1 MTSDSYTVS
10 GQAVR
15 KGAIADGGL
24 LWRNVRS
31 LIAYFFIIAGAIFT
45 AMPFVWMVLSSF
57 KGAADIAAVP
67 LRWFP
72 TVWHPENYVTVWEL
86 MPFSRFYL
94 NSTIIAVVQTFGVL
108 LTASLGAYGFARI
121 NFYGRNTAFLLYLG
135 TIMIPGWV
143 TLIPVFKIIRDL
155 GWLDSYQ
162 GMIVPGLTSAMATFL
177 LRQFFMTIP
186 TELEDAAFIDGANR
200 LRIYW
205 QVIMPLAR
213 PALLTVGLITF
224 MGSWNSLLWPLV
236 VAQSEEMQT
245 LPLGLARLALSGG
258 WVRIEWG
265 PLMAATLL
273 SILPIMVIYVFLQ
286 NYFIRGI
293 AMSGLK

>member
-1 MTSDSYTVS
+1 MTLDSYPVDT
-10 GQAVR
+10 QPVR
-15 KGAIADGGL
+15 QKPVADNWL
-24 LWRNVRS
+24 FWANVRTV
-31 LIAYFFIIAGAIFT
+31 IAYLFIIAGALFT
-45 AMPFVWMVLSSF
+45 AMPFAWMILSSF
-57 KGAADIAAVP
+57 KGSADIAAIP
-67 LRWFP
+67 LRWLP
-72 TVWHPENYVTVWEL
+72 TTWHPENYATVWEL

-94 NSTIIAVVQTFGVL
+94 NSTIIAVIQAVGVL

-121 NFYGRNTAFLLYLG
+121 NFYGRNIAFLAYLG

-143 TLIPVFKIIRDL
+143 TLIPVFQIIRDL
-155 GWLDSYQ
+155 GWLDTYQ

-186 TELEDAAFIDGANR
+186 IELEEAAFIDGANR

-205 QVIMPLAR
+205 QIVMPLAR

-224 MGSWNSLLWPLV
+224 MGSWNSLLWPLII
-236 VAQSEEMQT
+236 AQREEMQT
-245 LPLGLARLALSGG
+245 LPLGLARLALSAG

-286 NYFIRGI
+286 SYFIRGI

>member
-1 MTSDSYTVS
+1 MTSDSYPVETQLIRQKPAPDNRLVW
-10 GQAVR
+10 A
-15 KGAIADGGL
+15 
-24 LWRNVRS
+24 NVRTV
-31 LIAYFFIIAGAIFT
+31 IAYVFIIAGALFT
-45 AMPFVWMVLSSF
+45 AMPFVWMFLSSF
-57 KGAADIAAVP
+57 KGAVDIAAIP
-67 LRWFP
+67 LRWLP
-72 TVWHPENYVTVWEL
+72 TIWHPENYSAVWEM
-86 MPFSRFYL
+86 MPFGRFYL
-94 NSTIIAVVQTFGVL
+94 NSTIIAVIQTLGVL

-121 NFYGRNTAFLLYLG
+121 NFYGRNAAFLAYLA

-143 TLIPVFKIIRDL
+143 TLIPVFKIIREL
-155 GWLDSYQ
+155 GWLDTYQ

-186 TELEDAAFIDGANR
+186 TELEEAAFIDGANR

-205 QVIMPLAR
+205 QIVMPLAR

-224 MGSWNSLLWPLV
+224 MGSWNSLLWPLII
-236 VAQSEEMQT
+236 AQSEEMQT
-245 LPLGLARLALSGG
+245 LPLGLSRLALSGG
-258 WVRIEWG
+258 WVRVEWG

-286 NYFIRGI
+286 NYFITGI